1 VHAHAQLGGPS
12 RIFVTETACWGYC
25 RKNGEVI
32 INWQLAYL
40 PIRLAEFVILHE
52 LVHLQ
57 VLNHQREFHS
67 KMLKL
72 MPDYLMRE
80 SELRYYQTIEPEALN
95 NIRRNRTARM
105 LGSKSIWVLSFNGC
119 VV

>member
-1 VHAHAQLGGPS
+1 VTEKHRNELGGPS
-12 RIFVTETACWGYC
+12 RIFVTETARWGYC

-32 INWQLAYL
+32 INWQLACL
-40 PIRLAEFVILHE
+40 PTRLAEFVILHE

-72 MPDYLMRE
+72 IPDYLLRE
-80 SELRYYQTIEPEALN
+80 NELKKYISIEPNLEY
-95 NIRRNRTARM
+95 R
-105 LGSKSIWVLSFNGC
+105 V
-119 VV
+119 

>member
-1 VHAHAQLGGPS
+1 
-12 RIFVTETACWGYC
+12 VTETACWGYC

-95 NIRRNRTARM
+95 NIRRNRTVRALTKLKRRRYEYYRKTNDS
-105 LGSKSIWVLSFNGC
+105 LC
-119 VV
+119 VYSTES